1 MEDTLARLL
10 QIAIAF
16 LLAFSAALWF
26 ALIVWT
32 YRDITTRTR
41 STVAQIA
48 STLLAVV
55 LFVPGVVV
63 YLLLRPRE
71 TLREQQD
78 RAVEDE
84 VLFRELDTGQQCAG
98 CGGALRDDFVF
109 CPRCGAQARDACQSC
124 RRLIEISW
132 AVCPF
137 CGHAHTDDAV
147 EAATQATR
155 QTPAIES
162 PVVTSLDAR
171 QRRRRDVV
179 SGE

>member
-10 QIAIAF
+10 QVAIAF
-16 LLAFSAALWF
+16 TVAFGAALWF

-41 STVAQIA
+41 STIAQIA
-48 STLLAVV
+48 STLLAVL

-84 VLFRELDTGQQCAG
+84 VLFRELDSGQQCSG

-109 CPRCGAQARDACQSC
+109 CPRCGTQARDACTAC
-124 RRLIEISW
+124 RRLIELSW

-137 CGHAHTDDAV
+137 CGHTHTDDEV
-147 EAATQATR
+147 AADAQATR
-155 QTPAIES
+155 QTAAID
-162 PVVTSLDAR
+162 PTVVTSLEGR